1 MAEYFSF
8 TDQQLVNILN
18 ISGLLIH
25 GIEKVVA
32 IYYDYNLEDIY
43 AKCYKRN
50 STGSQVEDFM
60 IEDGKNL
67 IQKLRKEKT
76 SYNWYKKEELPF
88 DIKEADKLKM
98 EVFDEFENIVL
109 LLRYFNEHDK
119 KHDLIFFY
127 FNKNVGNFGVCSS
140 DKSLSTENKSIIANL
155 LFNSIK
161 TIIETNSQNLQIWQ
175 LLNENTKSII
185 QNYYSVKE
193 ELKIIKKSFGQSLIN
208 LCCGY
213 IKEFSAKRN
222 KDYKLTEDA
231 LKKISEYN
239 GDINNLKSTIER
251 TLLYVDNTRFD
262 SDNEVFEI
270 NDWDINFYDYD
281 FKAKPDDKNIMIT
294 NKYTKT
300 ILLLDKLE
308 NASQEVKSKNYNLTS
323 VNVGNLCPTPISA
336 PAISDALRKHR
347 KKILYLMKKH
357 PEKWRII
364 RKEFRPLLNIIA
376 AKPDLEDYFKFERS

>member
-8 TDQQLVNILN
+8 TDQQLINILN
-18 ISGLLIH
+18 ISGLLIP

-32 IYYDYNLEDIY
+32 IYYDNNLEDNY
-43 AKCYKRN
+43 AKYYKRN
-50 STGSQVEDFM
+50 STGSQIEDFI
-60 IEDGKNL
+60 IEDGENL
-67 IQKLRKEKT
+67 IQKLRTEKT
-76 SYNWYKKEELPF
+76 PYNWYKKEELPF

-98 EVFDEFENIVL
+98 GVFDEFENVVL

-119 KHDLIFFY
+119 KYDLIFFY
-127 FNKNVGNFGVCSS
+127 FNNNAGNFGVCSS

-155 LFNSIK
+155 LFNGIK
-161 TIIETNSQNLQIWQ
+161 TIIETNSQNLQILQ

-193 ELKIIKKSFGQSLIN
+193 ELKIIKKSYGQSLIN

-213 IKEFSAKRN
+213 VKEFSDKRN

-231 LKKISEYN
+231 LNKISEYN
-239 GDINNLKSTIER
+239 GDIYNLKSTIER

-262 SDNEVFEI
+262 NNNEIFEI

-281 FKAKPDDKNIMIT
+281 LKDKPDGKNIMIT

-323 VNVGNLCPTPISA
+323 VNVGNLFPTPISA

-376 AKPDLEDYFKFERS
+376 TKPNLEDYFKEV